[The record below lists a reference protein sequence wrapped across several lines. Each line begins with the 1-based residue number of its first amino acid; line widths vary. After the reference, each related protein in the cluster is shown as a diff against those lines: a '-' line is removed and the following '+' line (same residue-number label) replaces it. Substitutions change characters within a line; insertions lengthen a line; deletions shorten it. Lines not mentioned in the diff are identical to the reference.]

1 MGADGEPQRTAHLCR
16 WGFGFAAGKK
26 VDFTNEMGGRGG
38 EVKRWRG
45 GEADGES
52 QRTAHLCRWGFGF
65 AAGKKVVISLMKW
78 GGYWNADGSEARAS
92 VPWLLKAAIR
102 GGFTLG
108 LDHFISEM
116 AAFFQ

>member
-1 MGADGEPQRTAHLCR
+1 MS
-16 WGFGFAAGKK
+16 
-26 VDFTNEMGGRGG
+26 GR
-38 EVKRWRG
+38 
-45 GEADGES
+45 ADGES
-52 QRTAHLCRWGFGF
+52 QRTAHLCHWRFGF
-65 AAGKKVVISLMKW
+65 AAGEKVDFTNGMGD
-78 GGYWNADGSEARAS
+78 GGGGWADGSEARAS

>member
-1 MGADGEPQRTAHLCR
+1 MSGGGGRTVSRSGRPICATA
-16 WGFGFAAGKK
+16 GFG
-26 VDFTNEMGGRGG
+26 
-38 EVKRWRG
+38 
-45 GEADGES
+45 
-52 QRTAHLCRWGFGF
+52 L

-78 GGYWNADGSEARAS
+78 DGYWNADGSEARAS
-92 VPWLLKAAIR
+92 MPWLLKAAIR

>member
-1 MGADGEPQRTAHLCR
+1 MSGRADGESQRTAHLCHWR
-16 WGFGFAAGKK
+16 FGFAAGKK
-26 VDFTNEMGGRGG
+26 VDFTNGMGDGG
-38 EVKRWRG
+38 G
-45 GEADGES
+45 GWADGES
-52 QRTAHLCRWGFGF
+52 QRTAHLYHWRFGF

-78 GGYWNADGSEARAS
+78 GGCWRADGSEARAS